1 MGDLGLYDSDLQVW
15 GHSSCFLLN
24 GAPHLF
30 GGPVEPQK
38 AQGTYVFSR
47 CHLTDV
53 VSISI
58 FQWTI
63 VVLTPGTGLD
73 WTGLDSLA
81 ELVAS
86 SVICGQAGLIAP
98 VGLCSL

>member
-24 GAPHLF
+24 VAPHLF

-73 WTGLDSLA
+73 WTGQSRGASCFECHLWAGWLD
-81 ELVAS
+81 
-86 SVICGQAGLIAP
+86 CPCWP
-98 VGLCSL
+98 V

>member
-1 MGDLGLYDSDLQVW
+1 MGDLGLYGSDLQVW

-24 GAPHLF
+24 VAPHLF
-30 GGPVEPQK
+30 GGPVEAQK
-38 AQGTYVFSR
+38 AQGTYVFSK
-47 CHLTDV
+47 CHLTNV
-53 VSISI
+53 VSTSI

-73 WTGLDSLA
+73 GLV

-86 SVICGQAGLIAP
+86 SVICGQAGLVAL
-98 VGLCSL
+98 VGPYSL